1 MVAIIHAKLRLDGVV
16 QEARPL
22 RRIRAV
28 RFEGMGKGTTLC
40 PPTET
45 MAIQLLVMAE
55 ATLELKKLD
64 GHAVAELQH
73 LLTHVLR
80 YEVMVRDSTQYPL
93 TVMMETPFLV
103 MVVAIH
109 EVKNQDTLVAEEQ
122 LRQQIR
128 VQKFV
133 VMVKDITP

>member
-1 MVAIIHAKLRLDGVV
+1 MAVIIHAKLRLGGVV
-16 QEARPL
+16 REARPQL
-22 RRIRAV
+22 QIRAV
-28 RFEGMGKGTTLC
+28 RFEEMARGTTLC
-40 PPTET
+40 PPIET
-45 MAIQLLVMAE
+45 MATQLLEMAE

-73 LLTHVLR
+73 LLTPALK